1 MALVSWMA
9 IIMNTRLPGT
19 NLYAWCRSFD
29 PLMRTYL
36 RAEEIPALSD
46 AKLVRLGRVLGA
58 QVTDHESQI
67 LALHSDEYKGAK
79 IAEGDFDLKTLK
91 TAISAVESK
100 IQRAYKPS
108 LLMHEFLR
116 QRAVKHHVPIPSF
129 VPKLEDKSG
138 DTKRTG
144 EDHKRKREAFLQ
156 EAWHAGKQPYEE
168 QGDWGQQHVPERGPE
183 DYWDHR
189 SHDDV
194 YEYEHWLGETRQR
207 NCTTPICVSKGIDH
221 THGVDTCFYKI
232 GGKFHDQQGKGK
244 PPWRPYN
251 GKGSDKGRSGKGKGS
266 SGGKSLAGSKDRGK
280 GGKGTSPYVPRAVC
294 SFCHKSGH
302 TRSTCNQELLLQ
314 QNEPY
319 QKHKRSRPPQE
330 IFVYSLLED
339 AVGTTSC
346 EKCLKPSCTPNTC
359 FLPIEQYA
367 FERTSNHFAN
377 SGMWDAVARAKA
389 APTHS
394 SNPVLTRDA
403 FQFGGVYEKQDD
415 PNWGQ
420 QWDGASPHV
429 DNSGTSKPISK
440 EEDNG
445 DYST

>member
-1 MALVSWMA
+1 M
-9 IIMNTRLPGT
+9 
-19 NLYAWCRSFD
+19 
-29 PLMRTYL
+29 
-36 RAEEIPALSD
+36 
-46 AKLVRLGRVLGA
+46 
-58 QVTDHESQI
+58 
-67 LALHSDEYKGAK
+67 
-79 IAEGDFDLKTLK
+79 
-91 TAISAVESK
+91 
-100 IQRAYKPS
+100 
-108 LLMHEFLR
+108 
-116 QRAVKHHVPIPSF
+116 
-129 VPKLEDKSG
+129 
-138 DTKRTG
+138 
-144 EDHKRKREAFLQ
+144 
-156 EAWHAGKQPYEE
+156 
-168 QGDWGQQHVPERGPE
+168 
-183 DYWDHR
+183 
-189 SHDDV
+189 
-194 YEYEHWLGETRQR
+194 
-207 NCTTPICVSKGIDH
+207 
-221 THGVDTCFYKI
+221 
-232 GGKFHDQQGKGK
+232 
-244 PPWRPYN
+244 
-251 GKGSDKGRSGKGKGS
+251 
-266 SGGKSLAGSKDRGK
+266 
-280 GGKGTSPYVPRAVC
+280 
-294 SFCHKSGH
+294 
-302 TRSTCNQELLLQ
+302 Q

-346 EKCLKPSCTPNTC
+346 EKCLKPSCTPNSC